1 MWLRASP
8 GRADTSPVGSRQRGK
23 RLRHRLRPA
32 EGRGTGR
39 PAHARGQRLFALAA
53 LAAVWLT
60 PLFARAERDV
70 RIGVLAVRPRPEE
83 VARWQ
88 PTADYLSERLP
99 GLRFR
104 VVPLGYADMD
114 SALPAAAVDF
124 VITNPSH
131 YILMSQRHGL
141 SRVATL
147 VERSGRDDLSFFG
160 GVVLVRSDRS
170 DLRELADLA
179 HKVIAAP
186 DSKSLGG
193 YAVQAA
199 ALREAGV
206 ELPSGAHLAFTD
218 MPHDRAVEAVLAGKA
233 DAGFV
238 RTGVL
243 ERMIEGGRLDASAVR
258 VLNEQHPPRFPL
270 RLSTRLYPE
279 WPFAVMP
286 HVDQATARQVTVAL
300 LSMSPE
306 TEAATIGR
314 YRGWTIPADYEPVRL
329 LLASLRLPPYEAPAE
344 FSVADELRKHRYGA
358 AAGLVFVLLLVAA
371 TLRLRHLNDL
381 LAREVR
387 SHEQLIGE
395 LREAMTNVKLL
406 SGLLPICAACKKI
419 RDDRGYWQQ
428 LEGYLKDHT
437 EAEFSHSMCPDC
449 AHRWYGKDADGAL
462 PAADDKAPE
471 V

>member
-1 MWLRASP
+1 
-8 GRADTSPVGSRQRGK
+8 
-23 RLRHRLRPA
+23 LRHRLPPTT
-32 EGRGTGR
+32 GCSTGR
-39 PAHARGQRLFALAA
+39 RSHPCGLRPWTLAA
-53 LAAVWLT
+53 LAAVALT
-60 PLFARAERDV
+60 PVVARAERDV
-70 RIGVLAVRPRPEE
+70 RIGVLAFRPKPEE
-83 VARWQ
+83 AARWQ
-88 PTADYLSERLP
+88 PTADYLSARLP
-99 GLRFR
+99 GLRFQ

-114 SALPAAAVDF
+114 RALPEAAVDF

-147 VERSGRDDLSFFG
+147 VERSGHDDLSFFG
-160 GVVLVRSDRS
+160 GVVVVRADRY
-170 DLRELADLA
+170 DLRELGDLA
-179 HKVIAAP
+179 HKTIAAP

-193 YAVQAA
+193 YQVQAA

-206 ELPSGAHLAFTD
+206 ELPSGARLVFTD
-218 MPHDRAVEAVLAGKA
+218 MPHDRAVEAVLASKA

-243 ERMIEGGRLDASAVR
+243 ETMIEEGKLDASAVR
-258 VLNEQHPPRFPL
+258 VLNEQHPPRFAL
-270 RLSTRLYPE
+270 RVSTRLYPE

-306 TEAATIGR
+306 SEAATMGR

-329 LLASLRLPPYEAPAE
+329 LLAALRLPPYDGPAE
-344 FSVADELRKHRYGA
+344 FSVADELRKHRYSAIA
-358 AAGLVFVLLLVAA
+358 ALVFVLLLVAA

-387 SHEQLIGE
+387 AHEQLIAE
-395 LREAMTNVKLL
+395 LREAMANVKLL
-406 SGLLPICAACKKI
+406 SGLLPICASCKKI

-428 LEGYLKDHT
+428 LEGYLQDHT
-437 EAEFSHSMCPDC
+437 GAEFSHGMCPDC
-449 AHRWYGKDADGAL
+449 ARRWYGKEGDDAPPTGDGEL
-462 PAADDKAPE
+462 PE
-471 V
+471 G